1 MRYPAKKYNAA
12 GGCSEANFQIW
23 QEAIAIGT
31 AEDNQYML
39 FGITVPP
46 HSYSPGISIYCQ
58 GDAPEDVY
66 YIQAGLIRLAYFDAS
81 GREIIVGWRRPG
93 SLLGLAATI
102 LQTLHDTTAETIT
115 PCALRRVPARLLRN
129 LLHHNPDFSAYVHRL
144 HAQEIATNT
153 ERFIDLATKSTRHNL
168 LKLLSQIVLALK
180 QDESKK
186 DSPVSI
192 PIKQGEVARLL
203 AVTPEHLN
211 RILKTLEKQGLLLR
225 KRDMVIIPDV
235 ERLISTYR
243 AQTHEALQPRFAGCR

>member
-1 MRYPAKKYNAA
+1 MRYLVKKYKAA
-12 GGCSEANFQIW
+12 VCTDANLQTW
-23 QEAIAIGT
+23 QDAIAIGT
-31 AEDNQYML
+31 AEDKQYML

-58 GDAPEDVY
+58 GDVPEDVY

-81 GREIIVGWRRPG
+81 GREVIVGWRRPG
-93 SLLGLAATI
+93 SLLGLAAAI

-115 PCALRRVPARLLRN
+115 PCALRRVPARSLRN

-153 ERFIDLATKSTRHNL
+153 ERFIDLATKSTRQNL

-186 DSPVSI
+186 RSPVNI
-192 PIKQGEVARLL
+192 PIKQEEVARLL

-211 RILKTLEKQGLLLR
+211 RLLKTLEKQGLLLR
-225 KRDMVIIPDV
+225 KRNMVIIPDV
-235 ERLISTYR
+235 ERLVSTYR
-243 AQTHEALQPRFAGCR
+243 ALTHEALQPRFAAG

>member
-1 MRYPAKKYNAA
+1 MRYLTRKYNAA
-12 GGCSEANFQIW
+12 ARCTEATLQTW
-23 QEAIAIGT
+23 QDAIAIGT
-31 AEDNQYML
+31 AEDKQYMP

-81 GREIIVGWRRPG
+81 GREVIVGWRRPG
-93 SLLGLAATI
+93 SLLGLAAAI

-115 PCALRRVPARLLRN
+115 PCALRRVPALSLRS

-168 LKLLSQIVLALK
+168 LKLLSQIVLVLK

-186 DSPVSI
+186 HSPVSI

-211 RILKTLEKQGLLLR
+211 RVLKTLEKQGLLLR

-235 ERLISTYR
+235 ERLVSTYR
-243 AQTHEALQPRFAGCR
+243 AQTHETLQPRFGAAG